1 MLFDNCIP
9 FRTRSVVTATVLA
22 FVGTVAFAGA
32 ASADRSDR
40 TETPNSRPCFMV
52 RAHWNVALDG
62 PQPTCPAP

>member
-9 FRTRSVVTATVLA
+9 FRARSVVASTVIA

-32 ASADRSDR
+32 ASADDSDQPP
-40 TETPNSRPCFMV
+40 TRPCFMV
-52 RAHWNVALDG
+52 RPHWNVALDG

>member
-9 FRTRSVVTATVLA
+9 SRARTIVASTVLA
-22 FVGTVAFAGA
+22 LVGIVASSGA
-32 ASADRSDR
+32 ASAD
-40 TETPNSRPCFMV
+40 EAPNSRPCFMV